1 MKRKKQG
8 NSVGG
13 VPSSLI
19 AQGPIRIVSYEP
31 GTAWR
36 LGNGRVT
43 VVAQM
48 SAVAV
53 LVRRSADDVC
63 ETVDVS
69 TLNPWISPVNPGD
82 SGGHVSLSSYPDEVW
97 KRALEE
103 HRVISALFDRADFSM
118 AARQRVARVLG
129 LSDRQV
135 RRKLR
140 RYLQLKSPEAFLP
153 QRSGPMAGSTYLDP
167 QIEQLV
173 NDEIIRALKHSPDIG
188 ADDLHPMLAAA
199 AIGLRLRPP
208 SRATVS
214 RRLRHA
220 RRNTRNLPA
229 GIGRELEYRNSPVK
243 HSIEVDRPL
252 SVVEMDHTVCDVHN
266 VDAQHRFPI
275 GRPVL
280 SMMIDRKTRVILGLV
295 LSLEAPSRLSV
306 GLCMHHGVFHKLPW
320 LTELGIPDATWPGF
334 GLPSVLYTDN
344 ARDFTANS
352 LRRAAEIYSIKQMFR
367 PLGDPAAGGIIERAI
382 GTFMTKVRLLPG
394 GIYSK
399 LLKTKPFRADR
410 SGCFTLGELSLYI
423 ARQVS
428 IYHKTKHDGIEM
440 PPLTAWEQGLLID
453 HRPVLPRLPDNAD
466 KFLITFL
473 PGDWRTVTREGIE
486 LFSLRYQSPDLYP
499 FIQPDRR
506 YMVRYDPRNISSVY
520 VEVPTG
526 HLKVPLREPSV
537 PALSLWEWREIKRRL
552 RHEGRSRDIICI
564 AEETRANRILIESKA
579 NEKGRWRDVRR
590 VERARSWEG
599 ASPDTVAGDRILKSP
614 PLDAIPICR
623 VKG

>member
-1 MKRKKQG
+1 M
-8 NSVGG
+8 
-13 VPSSLI
+13 I
-19 AQGPIRIVSYEP
+19 
-31 GTAWR
+31 
-36 LGNGRVT
+36 
-43 VVAQM
+43 
-48 SAVAV
+48 
-53 LVRRSADDVC
+53 
-63 ETVDVS
+63 
-69 TLNPWISPVNPGD
+69 
-82 SGGHVSLSSYPDEVW
+82 
-97 KRALEE
+97 
-103 HRVISALFDRADFSM
+103 
-118 AARQRVARVLG
+118 ARQRVARLLG
-129 LSDRQV
+129 LSDRQI

-153 QRSGPMAGSTYLDP
+153 QRRGPMPGSTYLDP
-167 QIEQLV
+167 QIERLV
-173 NDEIIRALKHSPDIG
+173 NEEIIRALKHSPDIA

-199 AIGLRLRPP
+199 AIELHLRPP
-208 SRATVS
+208 SRDTVS

-220 RRNTRNLPA
+220 RREPRNMPTN
-229 GIGRELEYRNSPVK
+229 IGRELEYRNSPVQR
-243 HSIEVDRPL
+243 SIEVDRPL
-252 SVVEMDHTVCDVHN
+252 SVVEMDHTVCDVHI
-266 VDAQHRFPI
+266 VDAQRGYPI

-280 SMMIDRKTRVILGLV
+280 SMMIDRKTRVILGLL

-306 GLCMHHGVFHKLPW
+306 GLCMHHGVFHKISW

-394 GIYSK
+394 TSYSK
-399 LLKTKPFRADR
+399 LLKAKPFRADR
-410 SGCFTLGELSLYI
+410 SGRFTLGELSLYI

-453 HRPVLPRLPDNAD
+453 RRPVLPRLPENAD

-486 LFSLRYQSPDLYP
+486 LFSLRYQSSDLYP

-520 VEVPTG
+520 LEIPTG
-526 HLKVPLREPSV
+526 HLKVPLCEPCV
-537 PALSLWEWREIKRRL
+537 PAFSLWEWREIKRRL
-552 RHEGRSRDIICI
+552 GHEGRSRDLIRI

-590 VERARSWEG
+590 IERARSWTS
-599 ASPDTVAGDRILKSP
+599 ASPDTGKGNRVMKSS
-614 PLDAIPICR
+614 PLDTIPICR